1 MLALAAA
8 LYPDLS
14 GIDPNKMDVRA
25 RLLPPLFGGAQWSLG
40 HPLGTDQIGRD
51 MLVRCLIG
59 LRYSFLIGV
68 ASVALTLA
76 IGCTLGM
83 VAGYFGGRTDTVVM
97 RITDA
102 QLSIPMI
109 ILAIAVLG
117 VSRPTIPAIILVLGL
132 SNWPVYARVMRSVV
146 MAERGREYVRAA
158 QVSGASHA
166 RIVVRLLAPL
176 LVPPLLF
183 ASVLDIAR
191 MMIFESTLGF
201 LGLGVQPPT
210 PTFGNVI
217 ADGRK
222 YLLNAWW
229 IATMPGLF
237 LGLTSPGSTDRR
249 LLRARPQRDPRG
261 RVMGEAP
268 ILSVR
273 DLSVALAPAFGGRR
287 LLDGISFD
295 IAPREIVG
303 VVGATGAGKTVLAK
317 AVVNGLD
324 QTLSASGTVRFRAG
338 TSSASTPARCA
349 PCAGTSPMSAP
360 TRWAPSI
367 RRSRSAGRS
376 PRRCGP
382 SPPA

>member
-1 MLALAAA
+1 MIVESSLPLGSAPVETGGSRSIGRRILGRAARSSGFRIGLGLLVVLALATI
-8 LYPDLS
+8 LYPELS
-14 GIDPNKMDVRA
+14 GLDPGKMDVRA
-25 RLLPPLFGGAQWSLG
+25 RLLPPLFAGPNWSWT

-68 ASVALTLA
+68 ASVALTLV

-83 VAGYFGGRTDTVVM
+83 IAGYAGGRTDAVLM

-132 SNWPVYARVMRSVV
+132 SNWPVYARVMRSLA

-158 QVSGASHA
+158 QVSGATHA
-166 RIVVRLLAPL
+166 RIVLTLLTPL
-176 LVPPLLF
+176 LVPPVLF
-183 ASVLDIAR
+183 TSVLDIAR

-210 PTFGNVI
+210 PTFGNII

-229 IATMPGLF
+229 IATMPGVF
-237 LGLTSPGSTDRR
+237 LGLTLIGINLIGAACES
-249 LLRARPQRDPRG
+249 ARN
-261 RVMGEAP
+261 A
-268 ILSVR
+268 IH
-273 DLSVALAPAFGGRR
+273 GG
-287 LLDGISFD
+287 
-295 IAPREIVG
+295 A
-303 VVGATGAGKTVLAK
+303 
-317 AVVNGLD
+317 
-324 QTLSASGTVRFRAG
+324 
-338 TSSASTPARCA
+338 
-349 PCAGTSPMSAP
+349 
-360 TRWAPSI
+360 
-367 RRSRSAGRS
+367 
-376 PRRCGP
+376 
-382 SPPA
+382 